1 MNEFDSQA
9 GSYNIYPRTMVR
21 LCVIS
26 YESVDDIP
34 GAVQP
39 LGWDVVWGPAER
51 RSIIDI
57 SYTLMFVC
65 RNRQTGEYAVV
76 IRGTN
81 FDSLRSW
88 IFQDFDIGSTQPFS
102 KLAPHAPSNALIAQG
117 TYNGMSDLLNL
128 TDPNNGKT
136 LVQFLQQSH
145 PKRLYVTGHS
155 LGGTLTPTMFAYL
168 NDVIYGGGP
177 ATSMALW
184 SFAGLTPG
192 DSNFN
197 SYFNGLFRGSYQWR
211 IFNTLDVA
219 PFCWWSAQ
227 DLETIYQSHGLK
239 LLSAEKDLID
249 DLFDMGAGVG
259 YAQPTVG
266 QPLNGTFDP
275 SIIDRY
281 LWVAQAD
288 HQHSS
293 LTYQKLVDA
302 TFSAF

>member
-1 MNEFDSQA
+1 MSEFETSA
-9 GSYNIYPRTMVR
+9 GGYNIYPWTMVR
-21 LCVIS
+21 FSVIAYDS
-26 YESVDDIP
+26 LTDIP
-34 GAVQP
+34 GAVQA

-51 RSIIDI
+51 RSIVDV
-57 SYTLMFVC
+57 SYSLMYAC

-81 FDSLRSW
+81 FDSLQSW
-88 IFQDFDIGSTQPFS
+88 IFQDFDIGSTVPFS
-102 KLAPHAPSNALIAQG
+102 KLAPQAPANALIAKG
-117 TYNGMSDLLNL
+117 TYNGMCDLLKL
-128 TDPNNGKT
+128 TDPQTGQS
-136 LVQFLQQSH
+136 LVSFLQQAG
-145 PKRLYVTGHS
+145 PTRIFVTGHS

-168 NDVIYGGGP
+168 NEVIYGGGP
-177 ATSMALW
+177 AYRMGLW

-192 DSNFN
+192 NADFN
-197 SYFNGLFRGSYQWR
+197 IYFNGLFQGNYQWR

-249 DLFDMGAGVG
+249 DLFGMGAKVG

-266 QPLNGTFDP
+266 QPLTGEFDN
-275 SIIDRY
+275 SIVDRY
-281 LWVAQAD
+281 LWLAQAD

-293 LTYQKLVDA
+293 LTYRDLVDA
-302 TFSAF
+302 AFPVT